1 MNCFVCFKQIATP
14 LSSFSV
20 CIIKRIFHPTFMVY
34 FFLPSSFYI
43 PCVCGLKKNS
53 ILNVYFIFLL
63 QTFFIYHLWPHCQL
77 KDVSRNG
84 LHKKQDKNN
93 VCIKTLESQWI
104 KLLTN
109 SWKYYDEGSEL
120 TTGIFGKCLFVFIY
134 CLLHHSFPIDMLQL
148 VWLKIILSTNVY
160 KSF

>member
-53 ILNVYFIFLL
+53 IFNVYFIFLL

-120 TTGIFGKCLFVFIY
+120 MTGIFGKNF
-134 CLLHHSFPIDMLQL
+134 
-148 VWLKIILSTNVY
+148 KI
-160 KSF
+160 